1 MNIFKNCR
9 SRILPILII
18 IIILTTFVSGRAD
31 DRILNRRPVRFGH
44 PLGFDRSLLI
54 GKQEIKMMSTAPP
67 SKAKAFLLSLAL
79 PGAGEYYAGSKKMA
93 RIFLG
98 AEILLWATYFTFRAY
113 GNQKKDDYQ
122 SYAVAHAGIDPSGK
136 DHAYF
141 VNIENYDNIRDYNE
155 AKLRQRDVSA
165 VYPETQE
172 YAWDWDSDASRQRFE
187 RLRYSSD
194 AAYTRALFV
203 IGGVI
208 LNHVISGIDAARLAR
223 KSGGNTNRIQV
234 GVAGVPEGGVVF
246 SFSTRL

>member
-1 MNIFKNCR
+1 
-9 SRILPILII
+9 
-18 IIILTTFVSGRAD
+18 
-31 DRILNRRPVRFGH
+31 
-44 PLGFDRSLLI
+44 
-54 GKQEIKMMSTAPP
+54 MMSTTPP
-67 SKAKAFLLSLAL
+67 SKSKAFLLSLAL

-122 SYAVAHAGIDPSGK
+122 SYAVAHAGVDPSGK

-155 AKLRQRDVSA
+155 AKLRQRDVGA
-165 VYPETQE
+165 VYPETAE
-172 YAWDWDSDASRQRFE
+172 YAWDWDSEASRQRFE

-223 KSGGNTNRIQV
+223 KSGGSADRIQV

-246 SFSTRL
+246 SFSTGL